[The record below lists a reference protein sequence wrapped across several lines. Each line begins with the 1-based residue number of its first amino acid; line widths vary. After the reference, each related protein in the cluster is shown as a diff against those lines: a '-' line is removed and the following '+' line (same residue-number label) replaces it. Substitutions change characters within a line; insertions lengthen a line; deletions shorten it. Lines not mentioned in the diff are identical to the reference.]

1 MRLRML
7 LLIAVIILSS
17 LVVAAAGGGG
27 WWSYIDLEGQHLGIG
42 ETLTV
47 RSEVWFRG
55 VVDAQKASN
64 SDYYAYLVRGIDRE
78 ALRWA
83 MSRPQ
88 PKRWWKPPAE
98 MTLLGDVDLSQWDT
112 DIARSTARLT
122 IPELSL
128 GRYHLMLCDRGCRNP
143 LGNLIPARVEVV
155 DDPLAAQTSR
165 KLQDATDRTS
175 LALARLRK
183 DLRQSD
189 SRVYLGAAEQLRK
202 LGGVKANASETAQAV
217 TALRKR
223 LESLDTDPRSMPWPA
238 YLAWFVGGLG
248 VATAAARGRRR
259 ASLMPTETPVERK
272 PDDAR
277 ELATSRSLE

>member
-1 MRLRML
+1 MRPRML
-7 LLIAVIILSS
+7 LLSALIIGSAL
-17 LVVAAAGGGG
+17 APPARAGG
-27 WWSYIDLEGQHLGIG
+27 WWSNIQLRGHHLGVG
-42 ETLTV
+42 EILTV

-78 ALRWA
+78 GLQWA

-88 PKRWWKPPAE
+88 PKRWWKPPTE

-112 DIARSTARLT
+112 NIALSTARLT
-122 IPELSL
+122 IPELPV
-128 GRYHLMLCDRGCRNP
+128 GRYHLMLCDRGCRSP
-143 LGNLIPARVEVV
+143 LGNLIPSPVQVGA
-155 DDPLAAQTSR
+155 DPLAAHTARRLQQT
-165 KLQDATDRTS
+165 TEPTS
-175 LALARLRK
+175 MALARLRK

-189 SRVYLGAAEQLRK
+189 RHVYLTAAKQLRK
-202 LGGVKANASETAQAV
+202 FRGVKVKASETAQAV

-223 LESLDTDPRSMPWPA
+223 LASLDTNPPSTPWLA

-248 VATAAARGRRR
+248 VATAAVRGRRR
-259 ASLMPTETPVERK
+259 ASLTPTETPVERI

-277 ELATSRSLE
+277 ELAASRSEP